1 MDSNPEQRTKV
12 RRIRSRRSGHSRTAA
27 GILAF
32 ALAGI
37 LVVAVLS
44 ISVADNWPV
53 FAISA
58 LLFLLALYTALL
70 VWRRMLSLET
80 APVLLPL
87 VLATIWGAAQYWSGR
102 TIYRYVTE
110 MRTIELGASVC
121 VFWIA
126 LEALASSKIR
136 ARFRQVTVAIG
147 AIISVI
153 AIAQR
158 FTAQGKILWLFQSPW
173 SNEPIGPFLNRD
185 YYCAFIELLLPMAL
199 WKALGNSS
207 GSVLPNALAA
217 AAMYA
222 SVITSASRAGA
233 ILATLEVGAILMFT
247 FARSKRP
254 LNWGLVGLRLVACLL
269 VASAVVG
276 WDILLSRFEEKTPF
290 AVRAEFFKA
299 SVRMVRERPMD
310 GFGLGTWPLVYPS
323 FAVFD
328 AGAWVNHA
336 HDDWAEWAAEGGIP
350 FLLLL
355 LIVAAR
361 GAWLGFRYPPLIGIV
376 FTAIHACVDF
386 PLQKFPIWLT
396 FLTLIAL
403 GEARMRRPDDRHR
416 HRRRRSTPVEPES
429 ARRSASESPE
439 STA

>member
-12 RRIRSRRSGHSRTAA
+12 RGMSPRRSGRSRAAA

-44 ISVADNWPV
+44 IGVADNWPV

-70 VWRRMLSLET
+70 VWRRMLPLET

-87 VLATIWGAAQYWSGR
+87 VLAAVWGAAQCWSGR

-110 MRTIELGASVC
+110 MRTIELGASAC

-126 LEALASSKIR
+126 LEALASSKMR
-136 ARFRQVTVAIG
+136 TRFRHGMVAFG
-147 AIISVI
+147 AIVSVI
-153 AIAQR
+153 AIAQQ

-173 SNEPIGPFLNRD
+173 TAEPIGPFLNRD

-199 WKALGNSS
+199 WKAVGNAS

-217 AAMYA
+217 AVMYG

-233 ILATLEVGAILMFT
+233 ILATLEVGAILVFT
-247 FARSKRP
+247 FARSKKP

-276 WDILLSRFEEKTPF
+276 WDILLTRFEEKTPF
-290 AVRAEFFKA
+290 ASRAEFLKA
-299 SVRMVRERPMD
+299 SVRMVRERPVD

-350 FLLLL
+350 FLLLVL
-355 LIVAAR
+355 MVAAR
-361 GAWLGFRYPPLIGIV
+361 GAWLGFRYPPLIGIF
-376 FTAIHACVDF
+376 FTAVHACVDF
-386 PLQKFPIWLT
+386 PLQKFPIWLS

-416 HRRRRSTPVEPES
+416 HRRRRSAPVEPES
-429 ARRSASESPE
+429 ATHSASESLE

>member
-12 RRIRSRRSGHSRTAA
+12 RGMSPRRSGRSRAAA

-44 ISVADNWPV
+44 IGVADNWPV

-70 VWRRMLSLET
+70 VWRRMLPLET

-87 VLATIWGAAQYWSGR
+87 VLAAVWGAAQCWSGR

-110 MRTIELGASVC
+110 MRTIELGASAC

-126 LEALASSKIR
+126 LEALASSKMR
-136 ARFRQVTVAIG
+136 TRFRHGMVAFG
-147 AIISVI
+147 AIVSVI
-153 AIAQR
+153 AIAQQ

-173 SNEPIGPFLNRD
+173 TAEPIGPFLNRD
-185 YYCAFIELLLPMAL
+185 YYCAFIDLLLPMAL
-199 WKALGNSS
+199 WKAVGNAS

-217 AAMYA
+217 AVMYG

-233 ILATLEVGAILMFT
+233 ILATLEVGAILVFT
-247 FARSKRP
+247 FARSKKP
-254 LNWGLVGLRLVACLL
+254 LNWGLVGLRLVACLM

-276 WDILLSRFEEKTPF
+276 WDILLSRFEEKTQL
-290 AVRAEFFKA
+290 ASRAEFLKA
-299 SVRMVRERPMD
+299 SARMVRERPVD

-328 AGAWVNHA
+328 AEAWVNHA

-361 GAWLGFRYPPLIGIV
+361 GAWLGFRYPPLIGI
-376 FTAIHACVDF
+376 FFAAAHACVDF

-403 GEARMRRPDDRHR
+403 GEARMRAPEDG
-416 HRRRRSTPVEPES
+416 HRRRR
-429 ARRSASESPE
+429 RRSAP
-439 STA
+439 

>member
-1 MDSNPEQRTKV
+1 MDPNPEERTK
-12 RRIRSRRSGHSRTAA
+12 IRPISRRFDHSRTAA
-27 GILAF
+27 GILAS

-37 LVVAVLS
+37 LSVAVLS
-44 ISVADNWPV
+44 IGVADNWPV

-70 VWRRMLSLET
+70 VWRRVLPLET

-87 VLATIWGAAQYWSGR
+87 VLAAIWGAAQCWSGR

-110 MRTIELGASVC
+110 MRTLELGASAC

-126 LEALASSKIR
+126 LEALALSKIR
-136 ARFRQVTVAIG
+136 AHFRHGMVAFG
-147 AIISVI
+147 ALISVI

-158 FTAQGKILWLFQSPW
+158 FTAEGKILWLFQSPW
-173 SNEPIGPFLNRD
+173 TAEPVGPFLNRD

-199 WKALGNSS
+199 WKAVGNAS

-217 AAMYA
+217 AVMYA
-222 SVITSASRAGA
+222 SVITSASRVGA
-233 ILATLEVGAILMFT
+233 VLATLEVGAILVFT
-247 FARSKRP
+247 FVRSKRS

-290 AVRAEFFKA
+290 ASRVEFLKA

-361 GAWLGFRYPPLIGIV
+361 GAWLGFRYPPLIGIL
-376 FTAIHACVDF
+376 FTSVHACVDF

-403 GEARMRRPDDRHR
+403 GEARMRAPDDVHR
-416 HRRRRSTPVEPES
+416 HRRRR
-429 ARRSASESPE
+429 RRSAPTEPASEAHSESE
-439 STA
+439 SRG